1 MGSIL
6 PACLA
11 LLAAIWAALHAL
23 PKPAAS
29 LTRKP
34 VCNPMVRC
42 SQGRNRGRPRAGF
55 FEAAASRLVGTLF
68 HSLRASLV
76 GGACPGALASLLK
89 GV

>member
-55 FEAAASRLVGTLF
+55 FEAAAPRLVSAHLPLGFEMLPSDETR
-68 HSLRASLV
+68 SDR
-76 GGACPGALASLLK
+76 C
-89 GV
+89 